1 MSVKKIFM
9 MLITVVA
16 CVMIGAFVLNI
27 LMPNF
32 ITTAVN
38 LVEQQLHNATGMT
51 LDLNGD
57 GTYQTGNKGKY
68 NADAN
73 EGANGNNVT
82 GFTGGGAAGVG
93 GGSAD

>member
-1 MSVKKIFM
+1 MSEKKIFI

-16 CVMIGAFVLNI
+16 CVMIGAFVLNV

-38 LVEQQLHNATGMT
+38 LVEQQLFNATGMK

-57 GTYQTGNKGKY
+57 GVKTNGDVGQQGDYQAGKT
-68 NADAN
+68 
-73 EGANGNNVT
+73 EGAEGGNVT
-82 GFTGGGAAGVG
+82 GFEGGNP
-93 GGSAD
+93 